1 MVGFII
7 GMPFTEK
14 QIEELVVAP
23 GYISAVD
30 FAIAKELS
38 KEKEIPLDRLLVQKG
53 YIEDENFGKITADFI
68 GLPFAN
74 LKKAN
79 IDEITDELLSY
90 IPEAVANSQR
100 AVVFK
105 EEGGILLLATDNP
118 DCYEFAKHLE
128 KITGFRIEV
137 YYATPSMIDMAL
149 RKYSGDLQKEARNL
163 ISEVKQNPEKVEQT
177 IVKLAELIFEHAYSS
192 VASDIHIE
200 PLEDKCIIRF
210 RVDGTLYKVLE
221 YPKDLHDRLVSR
233 IKILSRLRTDE
244 KAAPQDGRFDYVV
257 GEANVD
263 VRVSI
268 LPTTEGENVVM
279 RLLMQQG
286 KKFNLDGLGLLEK
299 DLKTIKNNAKK
310 PWGMILVVGPTG
322 SGKTTTLYGVLQ
334 MLHVPTVNIMTVE
347 DPVEYNIDGVQQT
360 QVNPKKGVTFAAGLR
375 SIVRQDPDIIMVGE
389 IRDEETVNMAIDA
402 AMTGHLVLSTM
413 HANDAAT
420 SFPRL
425 LEMGVE
431 PFLISSAVNVSIAQR
446 LVRRICEHCRESY
459 FLTEEDI
466 EDLMEDKNLLA
477 MTKAISGKSDIRAIR
492 FFRGKGCDL
501 CENTG
506 YEGRTSIFEV
516 LEVTENLRKLIIE
529 KNSSDTIRTKAV
541 EEGMTSMVY
550 DGISKALLGITTIS
564 EVKKAAKS

>member
-1 MVGFII
+1 MIFSDEQL
-7 GMPFTEK
+7 EK
-14 QIEELVVAP
+14 LVVDP
-23 GYISAVD
+23 GYVSPVD
-30 FAIAKELS
+30 FNVAKELS
-38 KEKEIPLDRLLVQKG
+38 KEKNIPLDRLLVEKG
-53 YIEDENFGKITADFI
+53 YIDDENLGKIIADFI
-68 GLPFAN
+68 GYPFAN

-79 IDEITDELLSY
+79 IDEISDALLAY
-90 IPEAVANSQR
+90 IPEAVAHSQR
-100 AVVFK
+100 AVIFK
-105 EEGGILLLATDNP
+105 EEEGILLLATDNP
-118 DCYEFAKHLE
+118 DSYEFVKHLE

-137 YYATPSMIDMAL
+137 YYATSSTIDAAL
-149 RKYSGDLQKEARNL
+149 RKYGGDLQKEARAL
-163 ISEVKQNPEKVEQT
+163 IEEVKKVPEKREQAV
-177 IVKLAELIFEHAYSS
+177 VKLAELIFEQAYSN

-200 PLEDKCIIRF
+200 PLEDNCIIRF
-210 RVDGTLYKVLE
+210 RVDGSLYRVLE
-221 YPKDLHDRLVSR
+221 YPKELHERLVSR

-244 KAAPQDGRFDYVV
+244 KAAPQDGRFDYKV
-257 GEANVD
+257 GEISVD

-286 KKFNLDGLGLLEK
+286 KRFNLDGLGLLEK
-299 DLKTIKNNAKK
+299 DLKKIKNNAKK

-322 SGKTTTLYGVLQ
+322 SGKTTTLYAVLQ

-360 QVNPKKGVTFAAGLR
+360 QVNPKKNVTFSAGLR
-375 SIVRQDPDIIMVGE
+375 AIVRQDPDVIMVGE

-420 SFPRL
+420 AFPRL

-446 LVRRICEHCRESY
+446 LVRKVCEYCRESY
-459 FLTEEDI
+459 FLSEEDVENLSEDQNLI
-466 EDLMEDKNLLA
+466 E
-477 MTKAISGKSDIRAIR
+477 MTKAISGKSDIRAVR
-492 FFRGKGCDL
+492 FFRGKGCEL

-516 LEVTENLRKLIIE
+516 LEVTESLRKLIIE
-529 KNSSDTIRTKAV
+529 KNSSDTIRMKAM
-541 EEGMTSMVY
+541 EGGMTSMVY
-550 DGISKALLGITTIS
+550 DGISKALLGLTTIE